1 MAKLFNSSA
10 QNIVYHLEVGVGPAI
25 LKTTLYIIFMM
36 LMALLFVATQYQG
49 FKSPRAMDQ
58 AQLARGFAE
67 TGRLHTRLIR
77 PGDLRYLEQKQKLT
91 RTPDTPLLAGQPDLV
106 NAPAYPLLLG
116 TAFKVFNTSFP
127 RATAGKFS
135 PEQWLIIP
143 LNLLFCFLSGL
154 LVYLTGRQLFSPR
167 VAFTSVTI
175 VLLSAQLW
183 AGAVSGTE
191 ISFALLCFMFAM
203 WCLTSVLTADAQSK
217 VSGVRL
223 LIPVGL
229 GALSLALLFLTRY
242 AAIVMV
248 PAYILGLF
256 LGLKKRAWIPAA
268 LVVLILGVVAAP
280 WVLRNL
286 AVAGTPFG
294 LAPHYAIQGE
304 AQELYMRSYAE
315 LQDQDVSLFKG
326 MIVRTLNSLHDA
338 FTFKDIPL
346 GSGMA
351 LCFFVATYFYAFQ
364 RKPVQVLRWCLLAAY
379 GLLIPA
385 AGIFGS
391 QQLETAH
398 LLFPLVILYGT
409 AFFYLLLDRLQISV
423 QIVSLSVVTL
433 FVLLQAVP
441 LLVTLMPP
449 KSSSYPPY
457 RAGDITLITTP
468 FAPQELVCTDM
479 PWATAWYGGQLSL
492 YLPLNVDQFF
502 EIHDRLQPVN
512 GLYLTMLSR
521 NRPYQSDLIRGN
533 YQSWKP
539 IMDLNPLP
547 RGFPLKAGFPI
558 RGGESVILA
567 DRNRWATG
575 QE

>member
-1 MAKLFNSSA
+1 MAKPFNSSA

-25 LKTTLYIIFMM
+25 LKTTLYVIFMM

-49 FKSPRAMDQ
+49 FNSPRAMDQ
-58 AQLARGFAE
+58 AQLARGFSE
-67 TGRLHTRLIR
+67 SGRLHTRLIR

-91 RTPDTPLLAGQPDLV
+91 RRPDAPVLAGQPDLV
-106 NAPAYPLLLG
+106 NAPAYPMLLG
-116 TAFKVFNTSFP
+116 TMFKVFNTTFP
-127 RATAGKFS
+127 PAAAAKFS

-154 LVYLTGRQLFSPR
+154 LVYLLGRQLFSPR

-191 ISFALLCFMFAM
+191 ISFALLCFLFAV
-203 WCLTSVLTADAQSK
+203 WCLTSVLTADARSEI
-217 VSGVRL
+217 SGLRL

-242 AAIVMV
+242 ASIVMV
-248 PAYILGLF
+248 PAYILGLV
-256 LGLKKRAWIPAA
+256 LGLKNRAWIPSI
-268 LVVLILGVVAAP
+268 LVVLILGVVMAP
-280 WVLRNL
+280 WVMRNMS
-286 AVAGTPFG
+286 VSGTPFG
-294 LAPHYAIQGE
+294 LAPHYAIRGE
-304 AQELYMRSYAE
+304 AQDLYMRSYAE
-315 LQDQDVSLFKG
+315 IQDQDVSLFKG
-326 MIVRTLNSLHDA
+326 IVVRTLSSLNDA

-346 GSGMA
+346 GSGIA
-351 LCFFVATYFYAFQ
+351 LCLFVATYFYAFQ
-364 RKPVQVLRWCLLAAY
+364 RKPVRVLRWCILAAY
-379 GLLIPA
+379 GLLIVA
-385 AGIFGS
+385 AGVFGND
-391 QQLETAH
+391 QLEVAH
-398 LLFPLVILYGT
+398 LLFPLVTLYGT

-423 QIVSLSVVTL
+423 QIVSLALVTL
-433 FVLLQAVP
+433 FVLLQSVP

-457 RAGDITLITTP
+457 RASDISLITTP
-468 FAPQELVCTDM
+468 FASQELMCTDM

-502 EIHDRLQPVN
+502 EIHDRLQPIS

-521 NRPYQSDLIRGN
+521 NKPYQSELIRGN

-567 DRNRWATG
+567 DYNRWASG
-575 QE
+575 Q